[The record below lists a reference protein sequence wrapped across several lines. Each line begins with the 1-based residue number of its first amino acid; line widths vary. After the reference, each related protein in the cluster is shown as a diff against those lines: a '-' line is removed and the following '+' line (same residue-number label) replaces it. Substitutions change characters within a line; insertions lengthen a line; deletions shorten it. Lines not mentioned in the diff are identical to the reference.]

1 MIKENSNRIIS
12 GVLAVAVIVLFVLH
26 FSGKNKEVVDNQS
39 AQTGVLLGN
48 LGQTGDMKV
57 AYVFVDSVLAN
68 YEYYKVLTDKLMAK
82 KSGLEKELT
91 GKGESFQKE
100 VSEFQYKVEKK
111 LITSW
116 DAEARQKQLTEQQQ
130 VLVNLQN
137 DMQNKLA
144 QDEQTVTIQL
154 HDSVLSAVNDINRKM
169 GFNLI
174 LSNTFGGGLLYADD
188 NMNITKQVLDR
199 LNEAYRTSI
208 TK

>member
-12 GVLAVAVIVLFVLH
+12 GILAIAVIVLFVMH
-26 FSGKNKEVVDNQS
+26 FTDGDKEGPENQEV
-39 AQTGVLLGN
+39 QPGTLVGN
-48 LGQTGDMKV
+48 MSEMKV

-68 YEYYKVLTDKLMAK
+68 YEFYKVLENKLLTK
-82 KSGLEKELT
+82 KTSLEKELS

-100 VSEFQYKVEKK
+100 VADFQYKVEKK

-130 VLVNLQN
+130 VLVNLQG

-144 QDEQTVTIQL
+144 QEEQMLTIQL
-154 HDSVLSAVNDINRKM
+154 HDSVLDAVNDINRKL
-169 GFNLI
+169 GYNLV

-188 NMNITKQVLDR
+188 YMNITKQVLDR
-199 LNEAYRTSI
+199 LNESYRKSI
-208 TK
+208 EK

>member
-12 GVLAVAVIVLFVLH
+12 GILAIAVIVLFVLH
-26 FSGKNKEVVDNQS
+26 FSGKDNEVVENQLV
-39 AQTGVLLGN
+39 QPGTLIGN
-48 LGQTGDMKV
+48 LSEVKV

-68 YEYYKVLTDKLMAK
+68 YDYYKVLTDKLLAK
-82 KSGLEKELT
+82 KSTLEKELS

-100 VSEFQYKVEKK
+100 VTDFQYKVEKK

-144 QDEQTVTIQL
+144 QDEQSVTIQL
-154 HDSVLSAVNDINRKM
+154 HDSVISAVNDINRKL
-169 GFNLI
+169 GYNLV

-188 NMNITKQVLDR
+188 YMNITKQVLDR
-199 LNEAYRTSI
+199 LNEFYRKTI
-208 TK
+208 AK